1 MCFMFSQAMKRVL
14 SRGYVWVYSTK
25 IYMFW
30 GPKYTFEF
38 CCLGFIFQVYLTC
51 PPCWN
56 LSNVFRCIL
65 RPSVPDTFEIFAH
78 VWNRFYT
85 GSHPKI
91 ALHIIIIACL
101 PIWAL
106 YNPHRYVQFALEVLE
121 HWIFWAP
128 KYSRTEVPK
137 HFNLSTWAL
146 LSTFYIFGWSLGFSP
161 TPTTSGLFLRY
172 SPT

>member
-1 MCFMFSQAMKRVL
+1 MYRYKCISIVDRYKSTTLINICQKMCFMFSQAMKRVL

-78 VWNRFYT
+78 VCNRFYT

-106 YNPHRYVQFALEVLE
+106 YNPHCAPCNTFGEQREIYEWIGFFLGPPENKTVKFAFCTLKRNV
-121 HWIFWAP
+121 
-128 KYSRTEVPK
+128 
-137 HFNLSTWAL
+137 
-146 LSTFYIFGWSLGFSP
+146 
-161 TPTTSGLFLRY
+161 
-172 SPT
+172 